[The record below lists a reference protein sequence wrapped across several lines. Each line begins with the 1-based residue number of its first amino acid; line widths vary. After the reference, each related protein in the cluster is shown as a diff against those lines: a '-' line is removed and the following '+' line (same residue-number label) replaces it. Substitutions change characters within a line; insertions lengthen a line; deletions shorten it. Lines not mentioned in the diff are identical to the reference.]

1 MKQEVNWRRSLDE
14 LEIKNQLRQTLKTKG
29 FEFIEDIHVQR
40 CDFAVR
46 HSKFALNGFFKLFTV
61 GKDLIEHWIEVQ
73 EEVRENIKL
82 HTEILNRY
90 NTYLVFLLPIEELP
104 TNRDIQPIISNE
116 YVCRKLI
123 VPIEDKN
130 IQKSLTRLPF
140 FPFEIPEL
148 PKEVMPQNVVEALVD
163 SGFPSEL
170 IEDLAGRVSER
181 TIVRKIKGSLYRH
194 REYKPPKSPKEIPL
208 EGYFHR
214 QAIIKKIRIKN
225 FRGIG
230 KELNLDTDADI
241 IVIYGP
247 NGTGKTSIID
257 AIEWTITGEVERLWG
272 RNYNELV
279 NANES
284 LVNLFSKERL
294 AEVQVEFDKD
304 GESILEKRYIDLSK
318 SRRSYA
324 EINNRRANDKTMIRE
339 IVGIRMP
346 QVDVRRLRKIFLR
359 SHFLGQSTIL
369 EFITQNPESRYDAFS
384 HMVGTQDYM
393 LFNEKINSVIR
404 ALERELEVKS
414 KHKNESKEEI
424 GNISIRVNAKKQA
437 LEKLKRGIEE
447 EVSTQTLMGEIQI
460 LLRELNIEVPKF
472 LFPRKKGLPGIEE
485 LDKIIEIVST
495 YPPRSSNKINALSN
509 LLIEAKSEEIRT
521 REIEKVISNMD
532 GLSKNINELQNQ
544 YKGKESTLNVLQKEL
559 RGYSRQKESYDEQ
572 IVNIKWLIETLPKYR
587 RTQEALAEERK
598 HIKKLSKER
607 DSIQTKAKAYKEK
620 LSEVTKSLQKFHKGI
635 EDIDPTIKYLLQIKE
650 YLPVWKENLRKIS
663 QITDSIQQLN
673 NETTQLQQKKSELEG
688 KLKYTTDKLRSI
700 ESKLD
705 TEKEKQNRKLQLIT
719 KLKEYLDSPE
729 CPFCGHDWEKVEDLS
744 KQVEKR
750 LLHLASMLHDL
761 GHYGL
766 GKIEDFKPILK
777 SLLDLA
783 SKHETLLKK
792 ANQSKRQIKVLIE
805 DIELRLKK
813 VQQLESEKVQLNKI
827 FEDWKNTITYL
838 KDKHPELEVQ
848 IIPDQSQ
855 VLVLLKGYQ
864 TQLDA
869 IKVSHE
875 EAKKKASDLDKEIK
889 SIKNRQKEIEEQ
901 IISHQKKESYYIETL
916 TQLNEEIT
924 EREVV
929 NLVSQ
934 NVSTLHISIEKLLWK
949 IKAMRKEI
957 NNRQSECG
965 KIEARLS
972 DIENN
977 LKKLSEKRHS
987 LAERLKELKDAL
999 ETFRTNLQK
1008 EEILPSKKLQEIIN
1022 EIENKKE
1029 REIKYF
1035 RNCEHLQTVSKQ
1047 LKTIMILSQ
1056 IKQELNR
1063 MQEEKTEKEKIFDDI
1078 TADFQNL
1085 SNWAASL
1092 KKLKKFAEDKRKEQ
1106 ERSHFKMYSPATN
1119 LVYSRLNAHPL
1130 FNQIILK
1137 VGEKELK
1144 VLAQLSKCEQLSFEK
1159 INQISPRQFFSEAQ
1173 LNIAALSIFLATALH
1188 QKWSGFNTI
1197 IIDDPVQN
1205 MDDFNVYAFLDLVR
1219 GLIMNGHQFI
1229 LTTCNRDLYKL
1240 MLVKFRD
1247 LNEANRN
1254 QFKAYRLKGI
1264 YPEGP
1269 ELIRDC

>member
-1 MKQEVNWRRSLDE
+1 MKQKLNWRRNLHRLPIEDQIRETVLS
-14 LEIKNQLRQTLKTKG
+14 KG
-29 FEFIEDIHVQR
+29 FEPIQQISVQK

-46 HSKFALNGFFKLFTV
+46 HPKFALNGFFKLFTT
-61 GKDLIEHWIEVQ
+61 GRDLVENWIKVQ
-73 EEVRENIKL
+73 EEVRENLEL
-82 HTEILNRY
+82 HAEILNHY
-90 NTYLVFLLPIEELP
+90 NTYLVFMLPIEEMP
-104 TNRDIQPIISNE
+104 PIREVQSIISDE

-123 VPIEDKN
+123 APIEDKN
-130 IQKSLTRLPF
+130 IQKSLVRLPF
-140 FPFEIPEL
+140 YPFEVPKL
-148 PKEVMPQNVVEALVD
+148 PKEAIPQNVIEALID
-163 SGFPSEL
+163 SDFPYEL
-170 IEDLAGRVSER
+170 ILDLAGRVSKNTILRKLKER
-181 TIVRKIKGSLYRH
+181 LYKNVKLKSHKIQKGSLPEDYCSYSTRV
-194 REYKPPKSPKEIPL
+194 K
-208 EGYFHR
+208 
-214 QAIIKKIRIKN
+214 RICIQN

-230 KELNLDTDADI
+230 KKLDLDTDADI
-241 IVIYGP
+241 VVIYGP

-272 RNYNELV
+272 RNYDKPV
-279 NANES
+279 SPNES

-294 AEVQVEFDKD
+294 AEIQVEFGKN
-304 GESILEKRYIDLSK
+304 GGSILEKRYVDLSK
-318 SRRSYA
+318 SRRSHA
-324 EINNRRANDKTMIRE
+324 EINSRRANDKTMIRE

-346 QVDVRRLRKIFLR
+346 QMDVRRLRRVFLR
-359 SHFLGQSTIL
+359 SHFLGQNTIL
-369 EFITQNPESRYDAFS
+369 EFITQDPESRYDAFS

-393 LFNEKINSVIR
+393 LFDEKINSVIR

-424 GNISIRVNAKKQA
+424 RNISVQVNAKQQA
-437 LEKLKRGIEE
+437 LERLKRGIKE
-447 EVSTQTLMGEIQI
+447 EVSTQTLIGEIQI

-472 LFPRKKGLPGIEE
+472 LFPRKKELPGIEE
-485 LDKIIEIVST
+485 LDKMIEIVST
-495 YPPRSSNKINALSN
+495 YPQRSSNKINALSN
-509 LLIEAKSEEIRT
+509 LLIEAKNEEIRG
-521 REIEKVISNMD
+521 REKEKVISNID
-532 GLSKNINELQNQ
+532 GLSRNINELRNQ
-544 YKGKESTLNVLQKEL
+544 YTGEKSTLDVLQKEL
-559 RGYSRQKESYDEQ
+559 REYSRQKESYDRQ

-587 RTQEALAEERK
+587 RTQETLTEECK

-607 DSIQTKAKAYKEK
+607 DSIQTKIETYKEK
-620 LSEVTKSLQKFHKGI
+620 LSEVTKNLQKFQKEI
-635 EDIDPTIKYLLQIKE
+635 EDINVTVRYLLQIKE
-650 YLPVWKENLRKIS
+650 HLPAWKENLRKIT

-673 NETTQLQQKKSELEG
+673 KETTQLRQNKSELE
-688 KLKYTTDKLRSI
+688 KELKHTTDMLRSI
-700 ESKLD
+700 EAKLD

-729 CPFCGHDWEKVEDLS
+729 CPFCGHHWEKVEDLN

-750 LLHLASMLHDL
+750 LLHLAYMLHDL
-761 GHYGL
+761 GHYSPGQV
-766 GKIEDFKPILK
+766 EEFKPILK

-813 VQQLESEKVQLNKI
+813 VQQLESEKVQLNKKI
-827 FEDWKNTITYL
+827 EDWGNTLTYL

-855 VLVLLKGYQ
+855 VLALLKGYQ

-889 SIKNRQKEIEEQ
+889 SIMNMQKDIEEQ
-901 IISHQKKESYYIETL
+901 IISHQMKESYYIETL
-916 TQLNEEIT
+916 AQLNEEIT
-924 EREVV
+924 EKEVA

-934 NVSTLHISIEKLLWK
+934 NVSTLHVFIEELLRK
-949 IKAMRKEI
+949 VEAMRKEI
-957 NNRQSECG
+957 NKRQSECG
-965 KIEARLS
+965 KIEAGLS
-972 DIENN
+972 DMENN
-977 LKKLSEKRHS
+977 LKKLSEKGHS
-987 LAERLKELKDAL
+987 LAERLKELKDAS

-1008 EEILPSKKLQEIIN
+1008 EEILPSKKLQEIMN

-1035 RNCEHLQTVSKQ
+1035 RNCEHLQALSKQ
-1047 LKTIMILSQ
+1047 LKSIMTLSQ

-1063 MQEEKTEKEKIFDDI
+1063 MQEEKAEKEKIFDDI

-1092 KKLKKFAEDKRKEQ
+1092 KRLKKLAEDKRKEQ
-1106 ERSHFKMYSPATN
+1106 ERSHSKMYSPATN

-1144 VLAQLSKCEQLSFEK
+1144 VLAQSSKGEQLRFEK
-1159 INQISPRQFFSEAQ
+1159 TNQISPRQFFSEAQ

-1254 QFKAYRLKGI
+1254 RFKAYRLKGI
-1264 YPEGP
+1264 YAEGP